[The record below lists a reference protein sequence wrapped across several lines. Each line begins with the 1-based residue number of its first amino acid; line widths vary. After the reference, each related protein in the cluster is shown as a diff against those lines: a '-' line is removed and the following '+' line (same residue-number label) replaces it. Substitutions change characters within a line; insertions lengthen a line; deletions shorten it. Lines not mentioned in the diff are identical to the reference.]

1 MKEQEILRS
10 NIGICDIH
18 AERLQSALEHLKHLF
33 PIQPSSLKNLH
44 DQDLSFL
51 ELLTSRFA
59 KLQDAIGQKIFPKLL
74 EILEEDTEGQSFLD
88 LLNKLEKLE
97 ILESVEFWSELRKI
111 RNSIAHEYPDN
122 PELMAEN
129 LNQAVQASFKLLDY
143 WVFLKNFMDRHI
155 DRL

>member
-1 MKEQEILRS
+1 MKEKKILKAG
-10 NIGICDIH
+10 IEICDIH
-18 AERLQSALEHLKHLF
+18 ADRIKKSLDSLKNSL
-33 PIQPSSLKNLH
+33 PIQPSAFDLNN
-44 DQDLSFL
+44 QDFCFI

-74 EILEEDTEGQSFLD
+74 EILEEDTERQSFLD

-143 WVFLKNFMDRHI
+143 WVFLKNFI